1 MDAWTRV
8 VLVAVLLL
16 AFTLTLANCS
26 TEPAPTDFVAQEA
39 TPEAIPS
46 APEPVFPTDA
56 PTDTPEPTA
65 TPAPLPL
72 VILHTNDNWG
82 ETEPCG

>member
-1 MDAWTRV
+1 MVGTRV
-8 VLVAVLLL
+8 YFTAIALL
-16 AFTLTLANCS
+16 AFTLTLTNCAS
-26 TEPAPTDFVAQEA
+26 EPAPTVLVELGS

-46 APEPVFPTDA
+46 ATAPVVPTET

-65 TPAPLPL
+65 TPTPLQL

>member
-1 MDAWTRV
+1 MVRTRV
-8 VLVAVLLL
+8 YFTVIALL
-16 AFTLTLANCS
+16 AFTLTLASCA
-26 TEPAPTDFVAQEA
+26 TEPAPTALVELGAM
-39 TPEAIPS
+39 PEETPS
-46 APEPVFPTDA
+46 ATAPVV

-65 TPAPLPL
+65 TPAPLQL

>member
-1 MDAWTRV
+1 MVGTR
-8 VLVAVLLL
+8 LCFTAMALL
-16 AFTLTLANCS
+16 AFTLTLANCA
-26 TEPAPTDFVAQEA
+26 TAPAPTALVEVGA
-39 TPEAIPS
+39 TPEEAPS
-46 APEPVFPTDA
+46 EEALSATAPVV

-65 TPAPLPL
+65 TPAPLQL

>member
-1 MDAWTRV
+1 MVRTR
-8 VLVAVLLL
+8 LCFTAMALL
-16 AFTLTLANCS
+16 AFNLTLANCA
-26 TEPAPTDFVAQEA
+26 TAPAPTVLVELGAMPEEA
-39 TPEAIPS
+39 LS
-46 APEPVFPTDA
+46 ATAPVV

-65 TPAPLPL
+65 TPAPLQL